1 LRIELRGTISAALG
15 ARAFE
20 LELPETGLPLGRL
33 LETLVAAHPRA
44 SRYLGGKPDP
54 TMRIVLNGSMLEP
67 GESPTIHEGDSLLL
81 IQAVAGGQSE

>member
-1 LRIELRGTISAALG
+1 
-15 ARAFE
+15 
-20 LELPETGLPLGRL
+20 L
-33 LETLVAAHPRA
+33 LETLVMAHPRA

-67 GESPTIHEGDSLLL
+67 GENPTIQEGDSLLL

>member
-20 LELPETGLPLGRL
+20 LGLPEAGLPLGRL
-33 LETLVAAHPRA
+33 LETLAVAHPRA
-44 SRYLGGKPDP
+44 SRYLGGKPDQ
-54 TMRIVLNGSMLEP
+54 TIRIVLNGSIIEP
-67 GESPTIHEGDSLLL
+67 AENPTIHEGDSLLL